1 VAPWRADFQSIGVTK
16 MANQTAF
23 DFTDIQGIVR
33 FGHGRLKAACMLL
46 LQVKDPA
53 AARRW
58 LRATAFTSGATVNPP
73 PDAALQIA
81 FTAPGLARIGVSED
95 VLRQFSEEFLAG
107 MYEPSRARHLGDT
120 DVNDPHNW
128 GWGGNADSL
137 PDAILMLYA
146 LPGGLEIL
154 HQQLETTLFKD
165 AFSEHEHLSTN
176 HVVTTE
182 PFGFADGIS
191 QPKIDWLR
199 EQTADLHR
207 RETYSNLLSLGE
219 VVLGYPNEYGEYT
232 ARPLLV
238 PDKDA
243 RAAVLPQAEDEPQL
257 KDLGRNGTYLVL
269 RQLEQDAAG
278 FWKFID
284 AQADHDPLKRE
295 ALAEA
300 MVGRKRDGTPL
311 IPVTQQALEGIE
323 SDDREKNNFA
333 FDDDPRG
340 IACPIASH
348 IRRSNPRTGDFPP
361 GVSGFIS
368 RMIRIL
374 GFDSASRE
382 LDLVASTR
390 FHRILRRGR
399 LYGDAI
405 TPEAALLEDKSAR
418 GRGLH
423 FICLAANIRRQF
435 EFVQSAW
442 SAHGKFAGLQDEE
455 DPLMGNRKPLFGG
468 TRADQF
474 SQPQESGIRKC
485 TVGIPQFVTVRGG
498 AYFFLPGISAL
509 RYLAAEP
516 QTPGPAA
523 SPASAAKH

>member
-1 VAPWRADFQSIGVTK
+1 MTNP
-16 MANQTAF
+16 TAF

-46 LQVKDPA
+46 LNIKNST

-58 LRATAFTSGATVNPP
+58 LRATAFTSGASVNPL

-81 FTAPGLARIGVSED
+81 FTVRGLSRLGLGQD
-95 VLRQFSEEFLAG
+95 VLKQFSDEFLAG
-107 MYEPSRARHLGDT
+107 MYEPNRARHLGDT
-120 DVNDPHNW
+120 DSNDPDNW
-128 GWGGNADSL
+128 RWGGHADAL
-137 PDAILMLYA
+137 PDVILMLYA
-146 LPGGLEIL
+146 LPGR
-154 HQQLETTLFKD
+154 LETFHQELETSLFTD
-165 AFSEHEHLSTN
+165 AFSELEHLSTN

-207 RETYSNLLSLGE
+207 RDVYSNLLSLGE

-232 ARPLLV
+232 ARPLLN
-238 PDKDA
+238 PAQDS
-243 RAAVLPQAEDEPQL
+243 RAEMLPVAEDQPQL
-257 KDLGRNGTYLVL
+257 KDFGRNGTYLVL
-269 RQLEQDAAG
+269 RELEQDTTG

-284 AQADHDPLKRE
+284 AQAGHDPLKRE

-311 IPVTQQALEGIE
+311 IPLAEKTVEGIDPDE
-323 SDDREKNNFA
+323 REKNNFS

-361 GVSGFIS
+361 GVTGFIS

-382 LDLVASTR
+382 QDLVASTR

-405 TPEAALLEDKSAR
+405 SPEAALLEDKPAQE
-418 GRGLH
+418 RGLH

-442 SAHGKFAGLQDEE
+442 SAQGKFAGLQDEE
-455 DPLMGNRKPLFGG
+455 DPVTGNRKPLFGG

-474 SQPQESGIRKC
+474 SEPQESGIRKC
-485 TVGIPQFVTVRGG
+485 TTGIPQFVTVRGG

-516 QTPGPAA
+516 ETSGTTAA
-523 SPASAAKH
+523 SADHI